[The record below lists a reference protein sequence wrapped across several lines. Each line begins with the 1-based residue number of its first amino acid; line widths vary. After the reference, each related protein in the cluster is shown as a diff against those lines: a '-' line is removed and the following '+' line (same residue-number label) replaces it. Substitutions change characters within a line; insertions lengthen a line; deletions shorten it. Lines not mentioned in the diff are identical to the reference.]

1 MSDVRIGLPA
11 AGTRAA
17 EAIMAIE
24 PTTPKG
30 RRTRQ
35 TILDA
40 ASTVFTKDGY
50 VDARMSDVA
59 TEAGL
64 SLGGLYRYFEN
75 KEDLFSSV
83 IRDIHEE
90 LFRRSR
96 SSTPI
101 GQDPEAA
108 LFEANLG
115 YLQHYRDNRGV
126 MRAFIAATTVE
137 QRFTTIWWTMRER
150 HVARFVHAI
159 ENDDRVRLDGL
170 DPATVARAMASLVE
184 QTAYTTFA
192 HDALNTTTVDV
203 ETVARV
209 VTRAWYRS
217 FYGDPDGV

>member
-1 MSDVRIGLPA
+1 
-11 AGTRAA
+11 
-17 EAIMAIE
+17 MAIE

-59 TEAGL
+59 AEAGL

-101 GQDPEAA
+101 SDDPEAA

-115 YLQHYRDNRGV
+115 YLQQYHDNSGV

-192 HDALNTTTVDV
+192 HNALNTTTVDV
-203 ETVARV
+203 ATVARI
-209 VTRAWYRS
+209 VTRAWHRS
-217 FYGDPDGV
+217 FYGEPDEA

>member
-1 MSDVRIGLPA
+1 
-11 AGTRAA
+11 
-17 EAIMAIE
+17 MATE

-30 RRTRQ
+30 QRTRQ

-40 ASTVFTKDGY
+40 ASKVFTRDGY

-59 TEAGL
+59 EQAGL

-75 KEDLFSSV
+75 KEDL
-83 IRDIHEE
+83 HEE
-90 LFRRSR
+90 LFRLSR

-101 GQDPEAA
+101 VEDPEAA

-115 YLQHYRDNRGV
+115 YLRHYHANSGV
-126 MRAFIAATTVE
+126 LRAFIEATTVE
-137 QRFTTIWWTMRER
+137 ERFTTIWWTMRER
-150 HVARFVHAI
+150 HVARFVHAV
-159 ENDDRVRLDGL
+159 ENDDRVQLDGL

-192 HDALNTTTVDV
+192 HAALNTAPVDV

-217 FYGDPDGV
+217 FYGDSPAA

>member
-1 MSDVRIGLPA
+1 
-11 AGTRAA
+11 
-17 EAIMAIE
+17 MAIE

-30 RRTRQ
+30 HRTRQ
-35 TILDA
+35 TILEA
-40 ASTVFTKDGY
+40 ASRVFTKDGY

-59 TEAGL
+59 REAGL

-83 IRDIHEE
+83 IRDLHEE
-90 LFRRSR
+90 LFARSR

-101 GQDPEAA
+101 NEDPETA

-115 YLQHYRDNRGV
+115 YLQHYHDNSGV

-137 QRFTTIWWTMRER
+137 ERFTTIWWTMRER

-159 ENDDRVRLDGL
+159 ENDERIQLDGL

-192 HDALNTTTVDV
+192 YAALNTVTVDV
-203 ETVARV
+203 ETVARI

-217 FYGDPDGV
+217 FYGSPAGA

>member
-1 MSDVRIGLPA
+1 
-11 AGTRAA
+11 
-17 EAIMAIE
+17 MATE

-30 RRTRQ
+30 HRTRQ
-35 TILDA
+35 TILEA
-40 ASTVFTKDGY
+40 ASKVFTRDGY

-59 TEAGL
+59 DQAGL

-75 KEDLFSSV
+75 KEDLFANV
-83 IRDIHEE
+83 IRDLHEE

-101 GQDPEAA
+101 TEDPEAA

-115 YLQHYRDNRGV
+115 YLEHYRANSGV
-126 MRAFIAATTVE
+126 LRAFIEATTVE
-137 QRFTTIWWTMRER
+137 ERFTTIWWTMRER
-150 HVARFVHAI
+150 HVARFVHAV

-192 HDALNTTTVDV
+192 HAALNTAPADV
-203 ETVARV
+203 ETVARI
-209 VTRAWYRS
+209 VTRAWYLS
-217 FYGDPDGV
+217 FYGDPAPEPR

>member
-1 MSDVRIGLPA
+1 
-11 AGTRAA
+11 
-17 EAIMAIE
+17 MAIE

-35 TILDA
+35 TILEA
-40 ASTVFTKDGY
+40 ASKVFTKDGY

-59 TEAGL
+59 QAAGL

-83 IRDIHEE
+83 IQDIHEE
-90 LFRRSR
+90 LFGRSR

-101 GQDPEAA
+101 SEDPEAA

-115 YLQHYRDNRGV
+115 YLQHYHDNAGV

-137 QRFTTIWWTMRER
+137 ERFTTIWWTMRER

-159 ENDDRVRLDGL
+159 ENDDRIQLDGL
-170 DPATVARAMASLVE
+170 DPATVARSMASLVE

-192 HDALNTTTVDV
+192 YAALNTAPVDV
-203 ETVARV
+203 ETVARI

-217 FYGDPDGV
+217 FYGSPDGV

>member
-1 MSDVRIGLPA
+1 MPA
-11 AGTRAA
+11 AGIRAA

-101 GQDPEAA
+101 GDDPEAA

-115 YLQHYRDNRGV
+115 YLQHYHDNSGV

-137 QRFTTIWWTMRER
+137 PRFTTIWWTMRER

-217 FYGDPDGV
+217 FYGDPDGA

>member
-1 MSDVRIGLPA
+1 MV
-11 AGTRAA
+11 T
-17 EAIMAIE
+17 E

-30 RRTRQ
+30 QRTRQ

-40 ASTVFTKDGY
+40 ASNVFTRDGY

-59 TEAGL
+59 AEAGL

-75 KEDLFSSV
+75 KEDLFASV
-83 IRDIHEE
+83 IHDLHEE

-101 GQDPEAA
+101 ADDPETA

-115 YLQHYRDNRGV
+115 YLRHYHDNSGV
-126 MRAFIAATTVE
+126 LRAFIEATTVE

-150 HVARFVHAI
+150 HVARFVHAV
-159 ENDDRVRLDGL
+159 EDDDRIQLDGL
-170 DPATVARAMASLVE
+170 DPATVARAMASMVE

-192 HDALNTTTVDV
+192 YASLNTALPDV
-203 ETVARV
+203 ETVARI

-217 FYGDPDGV
+217 FYGDYTGA

>member
-1 MSDVRIGLPA
+1 
-11 AGTRAA
+11 
-17 EAIMAIE
+17 MAIE

-30 RRTRQ
+30 QRTRQ

-40 ASTVFTKDGY
+40 ASKVFTRDGY

-59 TEAGL
+59 DQAGL

-75 KEDLFSSV
+75 KEDLFRSV

-90 LFRRSR
+90 LFQQSR

-101 GQDPEAA
+101 AEDPEAA

-115 YLQHYRDNRGV
+115 YLQHYHANSGV
-126 MRAFIAATTVE
+126 MRAFIEATTVE
-137 QRFTTIWWTMRER
+137 GRFTTIWWTMRER
-150 HVARFVHAI
+150 HVARFVHAV
-159 ENDDRVRLDGL
+159 ENDDRVQLDGF

-192 HDALNTTTVDV
+192 HAALNTMPVDV
-203 ETVARV
+203 ETVARI

-217 FYGDPDGV
+217 FYGDPAAHGGGRKLGETRLLKR

>member
-1 MSDVRIGLPA
+1 
-11 AGTRAA
+11 
-17 EAIMAIE
+17 MAIE

-59 TEAGL
+59 AEAGL

-101 GQDPEAA
+101 SDDPEAA

-115 YLQHYRDNRGV
+115 YLQHYHDNSGV

-192 HDALNTTTVDV
+192 HNALNTTTVDV
-203 ETVARV
+203 ATVARI
-209 VTRAWYRS
+209 VTRAWHRS
-217 FYGDPDGV
+217 FYGEPGEA

>member
-1 MSDVRIGLPA
+1 
-11 AGTRAA
+11 
-17 EAIMAIE
+17 MATE

-30 RRTRQ
+30 QRTRQ

-40 ASTVFTKDGY
+40 ASKVFTRDGY

-59 TEAGL
+59 DQAGL

-75 KEDLFSSV
+75 KEDLFANV
-83 IRDIHEE
+83 IRDLHEE

-101 GQDPEAA
+101 AEDPETA

-115 YLQHYRDNRGV
+115 YLQHYRANSGV
-126 MRAFIAATTVE
+126 LRAFIEATTVE
-137 QRFTTIWWTMRER
+137 DRFTTIWWTMRER
-150 HVARFVHAI
+150 HVARFVHAV
-159 ENDDRVRLDGL
+159 EDDDRVQLDGL

-192 HDALNTTTVDV
+192 HAALNTAPVDV
-203 ETVARV
+203 STVASV

-217 FYGDPDGV
+217 FYSDPAAE